1 MVEFAR
7 WTTSQISYHQVG
19 SYSGRLVWLDEN
31 KQLRIQELN
40 QNNSVLMSS
49 SKTLTAFSVVQQML
63 KPPPGQH
70 CVNISYVILLYVIII
85 IILCLCVCIP
95 DGFVSPPLVI
105 PPAVSKIVL
114 EGNDTF
120 FQIHWKPSSVDYG
133 TVIYCV
139 VYKELWKN
147 VEQLQNVLHRILFII
162 VN

>member
-1 MVEFAR
+1 
-7 WTTSQISYHQVG
+7 
-19 SYSGRLVWLDEN
+19 
-31 KQLRIQELN
+31 
-40 QNNSVLMSS
+40 
-49 SKTLTAFSVVQQML
+49 ML